1 MSADTETIT
10 QGTLRTSSGQPLPL
24 ESTAVKATIGGP
36 VASVEVRQVFRNN
49 TGGPIEAVY
58 LFPLPHEASVYR
70 MAFTIGGRTVTA
82 VVKEKEEA
90 KRAYERARSEGRS
103 ATLLEQDRP
112 NLFTLSVAN
121 VPDGEAIEV
130 TLGYQEK
137 LGFDDGEWRFVF
149 PMVAAERYHPG
160 APAAGAPKK
169 AGATP
174 TTEVPDAARIRPPR
188 KASGERAG
196 NVSVEVE
203 INAGREIEPPRSPS
217 HRVDIE
223 PLSAQSFRVRLSPS
237 DSIPNRDFVIA
248 FRAARAGVRPE
259 VFFERKLDRSGT
271 FLLVVTPPAPAP
283 PDAATMFEGGT
294 EGHVVRCGNC
304 GGILRS
310 LGALRDVPGIG
321 AAWTCEWCGAVV
333 SASADRKASRVGQ
346 PRDVVFLVD
355 RSASM
360 RGGSVAQERRAVRL
374 ILEHLGPTDAVQL
387 FAFDHDRMAA
397 DAHGDEYMPI
407 SSATIQQIDTFL
419 SGIGARGG
427 SELEEALE
435 RAAKLPSRDGRT
447 KLVVLMTDAAVGNDG
462 RLLRR
467 AREILGE
474 TRLFVLGVGP
484 AVNRYLVDRLARAC
498 GGASDVLL
506 PTEDVETVVPRFA
519 RRVRQGGPVLKG
531 LKLAWD
537 DALPVDVYPSPIPD
551 LFGGQPVQL
560 LGRFNGSGKTRLVL
574 TGTTAVGDAFR
585 QEVDVDLPEEASQVP
600 GLERLWAKLRI
611 DSRIDRLAREPSE
624 AAEIRMEVL
633 GLALKHALLSPYT
646 SLVAEDSEKRVTEPA
661 RRIEVAAEAVA
672 GSAMPA
678 DLAADEGSFDDDA
691 SSVRSPMSP
700 ARAPMAYAEPIMAR
714 SLSLDDEE
722 DEVFSYEEPEAE
734 VSTTATGTRAG
745 VLRPV
750 PAEYRDDAARPAAA
764 PPPAAFSPPPASYGA
779 AEFDVPPARAG
790 AGAAPPGFGPP
801 PAGLVP
807 PPPAFGAPAAAPAA
821 PPRSLG
827 KPAPELSRSAPLSK
841 EKAPPL
847 PAAPMARELD
857 ALPPPPP
864 PPSPA
869 RSEAVMRSPARP
881 ITPQGAHQAPPL
893 RAPGTENYSREVI
906 DWALQKGIGELDLV
920 FLVDETGSMGAYID
934 EVKRRLLEIIEALKA
949 APLCRSLRMG
959 LVGYRDHPPQDYS
972 FASRAVPLTDDIEA
986 IRRGVMEMAA
996 SGGGDG
1002 PESVTDGL
1010 FDVVRLNWRPRAAR
1024 VVVWVGDAPPHGVE
1038 PNGDQFPNGCPC
1050 GHHWFTQA
1058 ESCRE
1063 MGIAIH
1069 AVGCLPALTQYYVG
1083 AEEVF
1088 RTVARTTRGLYLP
1101 LYQAQT
1107 LIPLITG
1114 VAETELDKQRIE
1126 ERIAEV
1132 LAAHERALAEAEEEE
1147 RVRFVTDILRQ
1158 ENLRPRSLVYDAS
1171 SPQTPPPLKFRD
1183 ITSNDVEEGI
1193 DRLRREG
1200 RTAI

>member
-24 ESTAVKATIGGP
+24 ERTAVKATIGGP

-70 MAFTIGGRTVTA
+70 MSFTIGSRTVNA

-103 ATLLEQDRP
+103 ATLLEQERP

-121 VPDGEAIEV
+121 VPDGETIEV
-130 TLGYQEK
+130 SLGYQEK

-169 AGATP
+169 GGAIG

-196 NVSVEVE
+196 NVEVEIE

-217 HRVDIE
+217 HRVEVE
-223 PLSAQSFRVRLSPS
+223 PISAQSFRVRLSPS

-259 VFFERKLDRSGT
+259 VFFERKLDKPGT
-271 FLLVVTPPAPAP
+271 FLLVVTPPAPRP

-304 GGILRS
+304 GGVLKS
-310 LGALRDVPGIG
+310 LGELRDVPGIG
-321 AAWTCEWCGAVV
+321 AAWTCAFCGAVV
-333 SASADRKASRVGQ
+333 AASADRKASRVGQ
-346 PRDVVFLVD
+346 PRDVVFLID

-360 RGGSVAQERRAVRL
+360 RGGSVPQERRAVRL

-387 FAFDHDRMAA
+387 FAFDHDRLAA
-397 DAHGDEYMPI
+397 DEHGDEYMPM
-407 SSATIQQIDTFL
+407 SSATIERIDSFL
-419 SGIGARGG
+419 SGIAARGG
-427 SELEEALE
+427 SELEEAIE
-435 RAAKLPSRDGRT
+435 RAAKLPIRDGRT

-467 AREILGE
+467 AREILSE
-474 TRLFVLGVGP
+474 TRLFVLGIGP
-484 AVNRYLVDRLARAC
+484 AVNRYLVERLARAC

-506 PTEDVETVVPRFA
+506 PTEDVETVVPKFA
-519 RRVRQGGPVLKG
+519 RRVRHGGPVLKE

-560 LGRFNGSGKTRLVL
+560 LGRFNGSGKTRLIL
-574 TGTTAVGDAFR
+574 TGTTAAGDPFR
-585 QEVDVDLPEEASQVP
+585 QEVDVELPEEANQVP

-661 RRIEVAAEAVA
+661 RRVEVATEAVA
-672 GSAMPA
+672 GSALDEDMELSAEEGGIDVDALRSSALMEEEMPRAVAYSALMGDDFA
-678 DLAADEGSFDDDA
+678 D
-691 SSVRSPMSP
+691 
-700 ARAPMAYAEPIMAR
+700 
-714 SLSLDDEE
+714 
-722 DEVFSYEEPEAE
+722 EEPEPE
-734 VSTTATGTRAG
+734 MMSLGTRTRAG
-745 VLRPV
+745 VI
-750 PAEYRDDAARPAAA
+750 PASASAMRAYSPPRPAPAA
-764 PPPAAFSPPPASYGA
+764 PPAPASMGPSPDYLDEKRFSPPPAYAS
-779 AEFDVPPARAG
+779 PA
-790 AGAAPPGFGPP
+790 GFG
-801 PAGLVP
+801 P
-807 PPPAFGAPAAAPAA
+807 PPPAFGAPPSELGPPPADFGPPPVPAA
-821 PPRSLG
+821 
-827 KPAPELSRSAPLSK
+827 
-841 EKAPPL
+841 
-847 PAAPMARELD
+847 
-857 ALPPPPP
+857 PPPPP
-864 PPSPA
+864 PARPAAAMPA
-869 RSEAVMRSPARP
+869 RELSKPKAPAPAFGEAPPPPPMAPKGLSPPAKKKGAP
-881 ITPQGAHQAPPL
+881 PQSAYQSPPL
-893 RAPGTENYSREVI
+893 RAAGTEDYPREVI

-959 LVGYRDHPPQDYS
+959 LVGYRDHPPQDYT

-996 SGGGDG
+996 QGGGDG

-1010 FDVVRLNWRPRAAR
+1010 FDVVRLNWRLRAAR

-1038 PNGDQFPNGCPC
+1038 PRGDEFPGGCPC

-1101 LYQAQT
+1101 LYQAHT

-1132 LAAHERALAEAEEEE
+1132 IAAHERALAEAEEEE
-1147 RVRFVTDILRQ
+1147 RVRFITDVLRQ
-1158 ENLRPRSLVYDAS
+1158 ENLRPRSLVYDMAS
-1171 SPQTPPPLKFRD
+1171 RDAPPPLKFRD
-1183 ITSNDVEEGI
+1183 ITANDVEESI

-1200 RTAI
+1200 RTTI